1 VLVSTLT
8 FIAPANAV
16 RYAGAFPVFDD
27 AEPRYWQID
36 PQRVADFLAKDCA
49 AQDGRLVNRRTG
61 RPIRAILPVDVL
73 GHPVDADALREIAKR
88 HGLAIVEDA
97 TEGLGARYRDRAVG
111 ALGDVGCLSFNGNKI
126 ITTGGGGMVL
136 TDDADWARRAR
147 HLSTQAKEDP
157 VEYVHREVGF
167 NYRLTNVLAAL
178 GVAQL
183 ELLDS
188 YVERK
193 RRIAARYAEAFA
205 DVPGLTPPA
214 EAPWATSSYWLYTV
228 LVDEE
233 KFGMGSRELLRA
245 LDGDRIQARPL
256 WQPLHRSAAHAD
268 CDRVG
273 GEVADRLNRDALS
286 LPCSVGLEEADQRR
300 VIERVLARAR

>member
-1 VLVSTLT
+1 
-8 FIAPANAV
+8 
-16 RYAGAFPVFDD
+16 
-27 AEPRYWQID
+27 
-36 PQRVADFLAKDCA
+36 
-49 AQDGRLVNRRTG
+49 
-61 RPIRAILPVDVL
+61 
-73 GHPVDADALREIAKR
+73 
-88 HGLAIVEDA
+88 
-97 TEGLGARYRDRAVG
+97 
-111 ALGDVGCLSFNGNKI
+111 
-126 ITTGGGGMVL
+126 MVL

-205 DVPGLTPPA
+205 EVPGLTLPA
-214 EAPWATSSYWLYTV
+214 EAPGTTSTYWLYTI

-233 KFGMGSRELLRA
+233 KFGMGSRDLLRA
-245 LDGDRIQARPL
+245 LDQDRIQARPL

-273 GEVADRLNRDALS
+273 GEIADRLNRDALS

-300 VIERVLARAR
+300 VIERVLSLAR